1 CQPIRLPMMISPA
14 KLPSFLAAF
23 ALVWALVNGC
33 PGGVLAQGQ
42 VGAKPPVLK
51 GGVRGAVLLTED
63 GLIKI
68 GEAAEDLRKS
78 CLLVISEVTRK
89 DTVTV
94 KPPNVLPN
102 SVVIPAVPDPSGT
115 IQMGPLEP
123 RKKYLDRFVSDVAYN
138 VELLQNSVDA
148 LIIPDNKVD
157 SVARPWGNLRG
168 AMQDVQKHF
177 AQLKSLT
184 EGPKYDNEK
193 IARQALAI
201 YDSMSTV
208 KKLRNEVLRIV
219 RVN

>member
-1 CQPIRLPMMISPA
+1 MMISPA
-14 KLPSFLAAF
+14 KLSSFLPAF
-23 ALVWALVNGC
+23 AFVWALVNGS
-33 PGGVLAQGQ
+33 PARILAQEQ
-42 VGAKPPVLK
+42 SGAQPPVLK
-51 GGVRGAVLLTED
+51 GGVRGAALLTED
-63 GLIKI
+63 GLVKI

-115 IQMGPLEP
+115 MQMGPLEP
-123 RKKYLDRFVSDVAYN
+123 RKKYLDRFVNDVAYH

-148 LIIPDNKVD
+148 LIIPDNKVEV
-157 SVARPWGNLRG
+157 VAGPWGNLRG
-168 AMQDVQKHF
+168 AMQDVQKHY

-184 EGPKYDNEK
+184 GGPKYDNEK

-208 KKLRNEVLRIV
+208 KKLRNDVLRIV
-219 RVN
+219 RVH